1 MSMSMRLP
9 RSIRSLLRS
18 RLLGQAALFAVSSAI
33 VGLLAAV
40 AKAVIARRLPTEAFG
55 SFSFATAF
63 LLFTAMIFE
72 FGVFL
77 PAARLAANEQQRAKQ
92 EIAGAALIVFIPVGL
107 AFVLTTAALSTVV
120 DDLFHVHAARAL
132 ALTAPLAFVYPFRQL
147 ALWLAQGL
155 DRLHVFAITAIVAQS
170 IFIGTLGVVAATGWS
185 LTTTSALALQSSA
198 FFVGSILFVIW
209 VRPVF
214 SGARR
219 RIRALT
225 DGARSYGFQVYVGR
239 VLSVGTYNMDV
250 LILAAFTNASTVGYY
265 SLAGAIATA
274 SGFPVVGFS
283 TALFHRMVRH
293 GQIERRWLLGSWV
306 VGLAAAGAAWIL
318 AAPFIEGLFSHRYSP
333 AVALVGPLA
342 LAQAVRGV
350 TGVYNSFLS
359 AQARGRELRNA
370 AFILTSFNIALNFAL
385 IPTYGATGA
394 AWASF
399 FALLA
404 NLIAHI
410 FYYRR
415 SLEDRRTPSE
425 PPTATSVVV
434 GNAREA

>member
-1 MSMSMRLP
+1 L
-9 RSIRSLLRS
+9 IRSALRS
-18 RLLGQAALFAVSSAI
+18 RLLGQAALISVASAVFILIAS
-33 VGLLAAV
+33 V
-40 AKAVIARRLPTEAFG
+40 AKAVIERRLSSEAFG

-63 LLFTAMIFE
+63 LLVTALIFE

-77 PAARLAANEQQRAKQ
+77 PAARLAAKEHRRGKQ
-92 EIAGAALIVFIPVGL
+92 EVVGAALIVFVPVGL
-107 AFVLTTAALSTVV
+107 AFVLTTVALSTVV

-132 ALTAPLAFVYPFRQL
+132 ALSAPLAFVYPFRQL

-155 DRLHVFAITAIVAQS
+155 DRLHVFAITSVVAQS
-170 IFIGTLGVVAATGWS
+170 ILIGALAVVAATGWS

-214 SGARR
+214 SSARR

-250 LILAAFTNASTVGYY
+250 LMLAAFTNASTVGYY

-306 VGLAAAGAAWIL
+306 VGLAAAAAAWIF
-318 AAPFIEGLFSHRYSP
+318 AAPFIDGLFSHRYSP
-333 AVALVGPLA
+333 AVGLVGPLA

-350 TGVYNSFLS
+350 TSVYNSFLS

-385 IPTYGATGA
+385 IPTYGAKGA

-399 FALLA
+399 VALLA
-404 NLIAHI
+404 NLVAHI
-410 FYYRR
+410 LYYRR
-415 SLEDRRTPSE
+415 AIEDRRTPSE
-425 PPTATSVVV
+425 PPTATS
-434 GNAREA
+434 AIADTIREA